1 MYVNLNHTWIYGQTE
16 NVKNVNTSSQ
26 GSTECSA

>member
-1 MYVNLNHTWIYGQTE
+1 MSPYYE

-26 GSTECSA
+26 